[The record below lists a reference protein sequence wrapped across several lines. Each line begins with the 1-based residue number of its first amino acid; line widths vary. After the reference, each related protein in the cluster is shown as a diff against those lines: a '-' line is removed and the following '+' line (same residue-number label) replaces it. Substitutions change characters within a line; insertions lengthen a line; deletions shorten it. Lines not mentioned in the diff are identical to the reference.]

1 MDQKPLEK
9 ARLVFKN
16 REPLPVM
23 FNPTEMIRERFVNHA
38 KTASI
43 GDRYS
48 ERLSMDLFLDSSY
61 FEDDETDIQIFL
73 QELENASA
81 LDSSHFRSPVC
92 AFHWGTFSFSGAID
106 EFTVHYLKFLPN
118 GIPTRAKVALTISQV
133 PHSFSVPYETQTPN
147 PFKEY
152 REYHEHRVPAESGL
166 WLAAWNAY
174 GDPSLWRNIA
184 KANHIVNPRLVR
196 TGQSLIIPSSKKD
209 S

>member
-23 FNPTEMIRERFVNHA
+23 FNPTEMIRERLV

-43 GDRYS
+43 GGRHS
-48 ERLSMDLFLDSSY
+48 ERLTMDLFLDSSY

-73 QELENASA
+73 RELEDASA
-81 LDSSHFRSPVC
+81 SDPKHFRSPAC

-118 GIPTRAKVALTISQV
+118 GIPTRAKVSLTISQI
-133 PHSFSVPYETQTPN
+133 PHSFSIPYETQP
-147 PFKEY
+147 PDPIKEY
-152 REYHEHRVPAESGL
+152 RAPAESGL
-166 WLAAWNAY
+166 WLAAWKAY

-184 KANHIVNPRLVR
+184 RANHIVNPRLVR
-196 TGQSLIIPSSKKD
+196 ANQPLIVPTSKKD

>member
-23 FNPTEMIRERFVNHA
+23 FNPTEMIRERLV

-43 GDRYS
+43 GGGYS
-48 ERLSMDLFLDSSY
+48 ERLTMDLFLDSSY
-61 FEDDETDIQIFL
+61 FENNETDIQIFL
-73 QELENASA
+73 RELEEASA
-81 LDSSHFRSPVC
+81 SDPRQSRSPAC
-92 AFHWGTFSFSGAID
+92 TFHWGTFSFSGAID

-118 GIPTRAKVALTISQV
+118 GIPTRARVALTITQI
-133 PHSFSVPYETQTPN
+133 PHSFGIPYETQSPD
-147 PFKEY
+147 PIKEY
-152 REYHEHRVPAESGL
+152 RAPTESGL
-166 WLAAWNAY
+166 WLAAWKAY

-196 TGQSLIIPSSKKD
+196 ANQPLIVPSSKKD